1 MCDGLRLAGADL
13 PPVDDDTR
21 VAAELALPVREVLLG
36 LFLVHVKQMVDVR
49 TGSARLE
56 VSVFGELLRRTIELY
71 VPVVLLSRGVGA
83 GAWQMDLRLLDIA
96 MGMSS
101 SFTYADQLRDIVESA
116 LSGDFVAVGL

>member
-56 VSVFGELLRRTIELY
+56 VSVF
-71 VPVVLLSRGVGA
+71 
-83 GAWQMDLRLLDIA
+83 
-96 MGMSS
+96 
-101 SFTYADQLRDIVESA
+101 
-116 LSGDFVAVGL
+116 